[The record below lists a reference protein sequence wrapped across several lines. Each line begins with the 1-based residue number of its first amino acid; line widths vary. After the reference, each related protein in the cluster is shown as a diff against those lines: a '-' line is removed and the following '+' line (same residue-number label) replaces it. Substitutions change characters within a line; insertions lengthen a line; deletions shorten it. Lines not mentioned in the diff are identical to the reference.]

1 MLIEGTKNGKYNLQ
15 KQEYRIVQRITGLPF
30 VLRDYDGT
38 GNQECFQSVLKSFA
52 SPNSILRASFE
63 RLSSKVSYELKN
75 LFVLIQSSKMIGFII
90 IPTESMI
97 IKSY

>member
-1 MLIEGTKNGKYNLQ
+1 LLIEGTKNGKYNLQ

-38 GNQECFQSVLKSFA
+38 GNQEWYQSVLKSFA

-63 RLSSKVSYELKN
+63 RLSSKVSYELKI
-75 LFVLIQSSKMIGFII
+75 FSF
-90 IPTESMI
+90 
-97 IKSY
+97 